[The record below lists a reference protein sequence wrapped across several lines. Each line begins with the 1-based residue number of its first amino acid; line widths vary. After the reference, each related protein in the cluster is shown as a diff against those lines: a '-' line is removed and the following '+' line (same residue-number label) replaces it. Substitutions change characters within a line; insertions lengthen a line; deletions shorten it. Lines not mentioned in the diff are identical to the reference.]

1 MKTISLAEFS
11 PGWFSLSFSF
21 DRSINALV
29 KEIPGVRFV
38 EQPRKMWIAPF
49 HAIPALEMVGDATGA
64 FDVKVT
70 ARLRGYNAQIFE
82 GLLAPA
88 KPYQREAAE
97 KLAEHYG
104 FMLAFD
110 MRLGKCGKPDDR
122 ILTPTG
128 WTTYGSVRVGDLVI
142 GSDGKPTEVTGV
154 FHRGLVP
161 FSRVTFRDKTS
172 VEVGDDHLWAVQT
185 PNWRVRSPDKFV
197 VKETRELAAE
207 PLFDGAGNA
216 RWFIPM
222 VKPVEFPAQDLPL
235 HPYIV
240 GVLLGDGHIESCTF
254 TPGDELVPA
263 EVEKLL
269 PPDVKMTRY
278 AGHPPTNPKFGLV
291 GAARGRIA
299 VAGLRGRS
307 WEKFIPH
314 AYLFGSVEQRVELL
328 RGLIDTDG
336 CVTDSNVEFTTTSE
350 RLAKDVRFLA
360 QSLGGVATLAVKEVT
375 PYTYKGER
383 RFGRP
388 AFRLSIS
395 LPFEVVPTRVKPW
408 RMREKF
414 SPSRAIISIESIG
427 EREGICISVAA
438 ADHLYVVDHCIVTH
452 NTLVSSVAASH
463 ALMSGRARTVL
474 VFCPPG
480 VVGEWQKQFP
490 RWSLGLPIVA
500 VEGTKPWNDQERST
514 LISAPWLALV
524 CHYDLVK
531 YRLDDLVAVLKTR
544 GLFLAIADEA
554 QSIQNVK
561 AGRTKAVFSIIE
573 LPNCSGRV
581 ALTGT
586 PMRNRPRDL
595 YGPLHFILPGGV
607 GSRSKFTARYADGH
621 MGDYGWEDDG
631 ESNVEELAAR
641 LKACSMRLTRR
652 DVAEWLPKSERNV
665 ILCDM
670 DPQTAKAYA
679 AQEQAQAPLI
689 ARALNGDASGAVQ
702 ALIELARF
710 TTASK
715 IDSIVE
721 RVQHHLNRGAKVLI
735 GSNFHETAQTVESAL
750 LKAQPNVMLR
760 SAGGWKTP
768 AQRSKAIEEW
778 RAWKG
783 PGVLVANYLS
793 SGTGID
799 LSDAEV
805 CLNTELTWVPADF
818 MQWEARITDVHQ
830 GKRTTPPLYE
840 YFLTRGTVDED
851 MAYKLLKKIG
861 SIERVVGGDSE
872 SGHLAKTLKG
882 SDLVERSNLSLN
894 SVDPD
899 DVRAA
904 IDRMRDRIMGK
915 RSATDLDK
923 YERLKTAIDFT
934 EAFSDDE
941 EVTDDGA

>member
-11 PGWFSLSFSF
+11 PGWFSLSFPF
-21 DRSINALV
+21 DRSINAIV

-49 HAIPALEMVGDATGA
+49 HAIPALEMAGDATGA
-64 FDVKVT
+64 FDVKIM
-70 ARLRGYNAQIFE
+70 ARLRGYNAQVFE

-88 KPYQREAAE
+88 KPYQRDAIEKVAE
-97 KLAEHYG
+97 SYG

-110 MRLGKCGKPDDR
+110 MRLGK
-122 ILTPTG
+122 
-128 WTTYGSVRVGDLVI
+128 
-142 GSDGKPTEVTGV
+142 
-154 FHRGLVP
+154 
-161 FSRVTFRDKTS
+161 
-172 VEVGDDHLWAVQT
+172 
-185 PNWRVRSPDKFV
+185 
-197 VKETRELAAE
+197 
-207 PLFDGAGNA
+207 
-216 RWFIPM
+216 
-222 VKPVEFPAQDLPL
+222 
-235 HPYIV
+235 
-240 GVLLGDGHIESCTF
+240 
-254 TPGDELVPA
+254 
-263 EVEKLL
+263 
-269 PPDVKMTRY
+269 
-278 AGHPPTNPKFGLV
+278 
-291 GAARGRIA
+291 
-299 VAGLRGRS
+299 
-307 WEKFIPH
+307 
-314 AYLFGSVEQRVELL
+314 
-328 RGLIDTDG
+328 
-336 CVTDSNVEFTTTSE
+336 
-350 RLAKDVRFLA
+350 
-360 QSLGGVATLAVKEVT
+360 
-375 PYTYKGER
+375 
-383 RFGRP
+383 
-388 AFRLSIS
+388 
-395 LPFEVVPTRVKPW
+395 
-408 RMREKF
+408 
-414 SPSRAIISIESIG
+414 
-427 EREGICISVAA
+427 
-438 ADHLYVVDHCIVTH
+438 
-452 NTLVSSVAASH
+452 TLVSSVVGAH
-463 ALMSGRARTVL
+463 ALMSGRARTVM

-490 RWSLGLPIVA
+490 RWSQGLPIVA
-500 VEGTKPWNDQERST
+500 VEGTKPWTDQERST
-514 LISAPWLALV
+514 LITAPWLALV

-531 YRLDDLVAVLKTR
+531 FRLDDLIAVLKAR
-544 GLFLAIADEA
+544 GLFLAIGDEA
-554 QSIQNVK
+554 QHIQNVK
-561 AGRTKAVFSIIE
+561 AVRTKAVFALVE
-573 LPNCSGRV
+573 QPNCSGRV

-670 DPQTAKAYA
+670 DAQTAQAYA

-689 ARALNGDASGAVQ
+689 ARALNGDMSGSVQ
-702 ALIELARF
+702 ALMDLARF

-715 IDSIVE
+715 MDSIVE

-735 GSNFHETAQTVESAL
+735 GSNFHETAQTIEAAL
-750 LKAQPNVMLR
+750 TKDPNLMLR

-768 AQRSKAIEEW
+768 AQRAKAIEEW

-783 PGVLVANYLS
+783 PAVLVANYLS

-872 SGHLAKTLKG
+872 SGHLAKTLKN

-904 IDRMRDRIMGK
+904 IDRMRDRLSGK
-915 RSATDLDK
+915 RTATDLDK

-934 EAFSDDE
+934 EAFAEDE
-941 EVTDDGA
+941 EEMIDDGA

>member
-11 PGWFSLSFSF
+11 PGWFSLSYPF
-21 DRSINALV
+21 DRSINAVV

-49 HAIPALEMVGDATGA
+49 HAIPALEMVGDATGL
-64 FDVKVT
+64 FDVRVT
-70 ARLRGYNAQIFE
+70 ARLRGYDARIFE

-110 MRLGKCGKPDDR
+110 MRLGK
-122 ILTPTG
+122 
-128 WTTYGSVRVGDLVI
+128 TY
-142 GSDGKPTEVTGV
+142 T
-154 FHRGLVP
+154 
-161 FSRVTFRDKTS
+161 
-172 VEVGDDHLWAVQT
+172 A
-185 PNWRVRSPDKFV
+185 
-197 VKETRELAAE
+197 
-207 PLFDGAGNA
+207 
-216 RWFIPM
+216 
-222 VKPVEFPAQDLPL
+222 
-235 HPYIV
+235 
-240 GVLLGDGHIESCTF
+240 
-254 TPGDELVPA
+254 
-263 EVEKLL
+263 
-269 PPDVKMTRY
+269 
-278 AGHPPTNPKFGLV
+278 
-291 GAARGRIA
+291 
-299 VAGLRGRS
+299 
-307 WEKFIPH
+307 
-314 AYLFGSVEQRVELL
+314 
-328 RGLIDTDG
+328 
-336 CVTDSNVEFTTTSE
+336 
-350 RLAKDVRFLA
+350 
-360 QSLGGVATLAVKEVT
+360 
-375 PYTYKGER
+375 
-383 RFGRP
+383 
-388 AFRLSIS
+388 
-395 LPFEVVPTRVKPW
+395 
-408 RMREKF
+408 
-414 SPSRAIISIESIG
+414 
-427 EREGICISVAA
+427 
-438 ADHLYVVDHCIVTH
+438 
-452 NTLVSSVAASH
+452 SVAASH
-463 ALMSGRARTVL
+463 ALMTGRARTVL

-490 RWSLGLPIVA
+490 RWSQGLPIVA
-500 VEGTKPWNDQERST
+500 VEGTKPWNDQERSA

-561 AGRTKAVFSIIE
+561 AGRTKAVFSIAE

-586 PMRNRPRDL
+586 PMRNRSRDL

-607 GSRSKFTARYADGH
+607 GSRSKFTARYCNTPEAPIWMGDFSFKPLGDVRVGDEVIGWSRENKKDATTNFEGRDTLCRARVLDVFRREGVPVVKVTLESGRTIRCTEDHLWLDGSVPGSSQPALSDSPVRARDRAIVKLYESGVPLGLIEELYGLSKQRAWTIATKRRENSYFRPAAVGRPLVFVVDPVPPEIPVGLEHLAGWLGGMYDGEGHQTTISQSSVVNPVTWKRLDDALTALKIPHTMTEDRPHGAGGANIVGGRAGFLRFLQLCKPVRDAGRDRRLLMGRFKTRDRVISIVPDGTAPVIGLKTTTGNYVAWGYASKNCDGH

-735 GSNFHETAQTVESAL
+735 GSNFHETAQTVEAAL